1 MNIKNKHFLFL
12 FFLNF
17 CCLFLNAQVVT
28 ISDDISIRND
38 ISFGI
43 IGKYDEKILLFR
55 DKSTEFEVQSYD
67 ENMHLSTRKEIDL
80 DKRRTEVLEAMGA
93 KNYFSIIYKAKVK
106 NRDVVKIHRYSP
118 KMEFIDSITI
128 KDYGVHFYTPTPK
141 FIFSEDKNIV
151 LFYTIEEE
159 SILKTW
165 AFNIDK
171 MERLWDKSI
180 LLKDSE
186 ERNQLE
192 HILVD
197 NTGHG
202 YFIFEKDISSSPF
215 KKENQ
220 YFEVCEFSD
229 DNFRRYNIDFEKHI
243 RSEVAFSFDNVN
255 QSIMAAGLYT
265 DKNPNKATGY
275 YYLAVPTKEV
285 EHPKLIFQP
294 FDDAFISSVTG
305 KEGASNKGLTDFAVR
320 QIVLRRD
327 GGLLMINEKTRKYD
341 RLMTSSRPT
350 ASNARMSID
359 YYYEDLL
366 LISINPDGTRHWKN
380 LLHKKQFSQ
389 NDEAIFSSY
398 CLVKTPSSL
407 RVLFNDEVK
416 TETTTSEYIIKS
428 NGEADHNNLFS
439 TENQDILLR
448 FKDALQVGANEII
461 IPSEYRTKLKLVKL
475 KY

>member
-1 MNIKNKHFLFL
+1 MVVV
-12 FFLNF
+12 LNF
-17 CCLFLNAQVVT
+17 WCIFLNAQVVT

-38 ISFGI
+38 ASFGI

-67 ENMHLSTRKEIDL
+67 ENMHLSSRKEIDL

-118 KMEFIDSITI
+118 KMEFIDSMTI

-141 FIFSEDKNIV
+141 FIFSEDKNII

-171 MERLWDKSI
+171 MERLWDKSM
-180 LLKDSE
+180 LLKNSE

-197 NTGHG
+197 NTGRGH
-202 YFIFEKDISSSPF
+202 FIFEKDLATSPF
-215 KKENQ
+215 KRENQ

-229 DNFRRYNIDFEKHI
+229 DNFRRYTIDFEKHI

-275 YYLAVPTKEV
+275 YYLAVPMKEV

-294 FDDAFISSVTG
+294 FDDVFISAITG
-305 KEGASNKGLTDFAVR
+305 KEGATNKGLTDFSVR

-341 RLMTSSRPT
+341 RLISNTHTS
-350 ASNARMSID
+350 ASNNRTSVD

-407 RVLFNDEVK
+407 RLLFNDEVK

-461 IPSEYRTKLKLVKL
+461 IPSEYRMKLKLVKL